1 MNINRNKI
9 GLILLII
16 CIIIVLLTIIIVLRN
31 KNYSKK
37 ENIIL
42 ESSEINIMKN
52 ENNMNKDANI
62 EVIINN
68 KTYKTSLENNDTV
81 DEFKKILPQEFEMK
95 ELNGNEKYTNLDN
108 TFPTKTYYPGH
119 IEAGDIMLFGDN
131 CLVVFYK
138 SFDTTFGYTKI
149 GHIQNIEDL
158 GKNDIVIK
166 FNVVE

>member
-42 ESSEINIMKN
+42 ESSEVNIMKS

-68 KTYKTSLENNDTV
+68 KTYIVSLENNDTV
-81 DEFKKILPQEFEMK
+81 DEFKKNLPQEFEMK
-95 ELNGNEKYTNLDN
+95 ELNGNEKYINLDN
-108 TFPTKTYYPGH
+108 TFPTKTYYPVH

>member
-9 GLILLII
+9 GLILLIT

-42 ESSEINIMKN
+42 ESSEVNIMKS

-68 KTYKTSLENNDTV
+68 KTYIVSLENNDTV
-81 DEFKKILPQEFEMK
+81 DEFKKILPQDFEMK
-95 ELNGNEKYTNLDN
+95 ELNGNVKYINLDN
-108 TFPTKTYYPGH
+108 TFPTKTYYPVP

-166 FNVVE
+166 FNVVV

>member
-9 GLILLII
+9 GLILLIT

-42 ESSEINIMKN
+42 ESSEVNIMKS

-68 KTYKTSLENNDTV
+68 KTYIVSLENNDT
-81 DEFKKILPQEFEMK
+81 L
-95 ELNGNEKYTNLDN
+95 
-108 TFPTKTYYPGH
+108 TFVLLT
-119 IEAGDIMLFGDN
+119 
-131 CLVVFYK
+131 
-138 SFDTTFGYTKI
+138 
-149 GHIQNIEDL
+149 
-158 GKNDIVIK
+158 
-166 FNVVE
+166 

>member
-42 ESSEINIMKN
+42 ESSEVNIMKS

-68 KTYKTSLENNDTV
+68 KSYIVSLENNDTV
-81 DEFKKILPQEFEMK
+81 DEFKKNLPQEFEMK
-95 ELNGNEKYTNLDN
+95 ELNGNEKYINLDN
-108 TFPTKTYYPGH
+108 TFPTKTYYPVH

-131 CLVVFYK
+131 CLVIFYK
-138 SFDTTFGYTKI
+138 SFDTSYSYTNIGYINNLK
-149 GHIQNIEDL
+149 EE
-158 GKNDIVIK
+158 V
-166 FNVVE
+166 